1 MINHKVNL
9 MIEYCIA
16 LFIRRPIANTREL
29 AKLNKKLTIKVSNG
43 FQLRSSV
50 IQGIPSIELT
60 NIPRAY
66 YNQITEWGMLLRIAN
81 KIHDIQTAHIPKEQA
96 REVIPELMSK
106 LNCTIKRVI

>member
-1 MINHKVNL
+1 